1 MYEPTMMVQL
11 LHYLGEE
18 PDGGR
23 HIRPDEETNRLYTI
37 GGIELDD
44 GVITSNE
51 GECGEGAHGAW
62 SNLVI
67 VGNRGTTRR
76 DKRQDE
82 RTSVR
87 GKRVSLLGLVERYAG
102 AMSRARNKMQD
113 DVTMK
118 CERTNEV
125 ANGVVGG

>member
-1 MYEPTMMVQL
+1 VV
-11 LHYLGEE
+11 
-18 PDGGR
+18 R
-23 HIRPDEETNRLYTI
+23 
-37 GGIELDD
+37 
-44 GVITSNE
+44 
-51 GECGEGAHGAW
+51 CAHGAW

-67 VGNRGTTRR
+67 AGNRGTRTTR
-76 DKRQDE
+76 DKRQE

-87 GKRVSLLGLVERYAG
+87 GKRVSLLVGLVERYAG
-102 AMSRARNKMQD
+102 AMSGARNKMQD